1 MNIEKLLIKKVTRCN
16 KKNSLF
22 LPDEKLAVALSG
34 GKDSMVLLRILSK
47 LHPLSLLYP
56 IHIYPYKDEK
66 ILSALHEYSAVTLGI
81 PNLLITEENPLYDT
95 GKKKCYECA
104 RGRRKRI
111 FELAEEMQIKKVSMG
126 HTKNDV
132 AETFLMN
139 ILYSGNIDTIKPKQ
153 DFFEG
158 TFQVIRPLYTA
169 DNKETERYCRIYG
182 IMVQNYECSGKAN
195 NKREVIRDFLKSFK
209 DDAFIN
215 RVFLSALKSNDPE
228 QIPPVH

>member
-1 MNIEKLLIKKVTRCN
+1 
-16 KKNSLF
+16 
-22 LPDEKLAVALSG
+22 
-34 GKDSMVLLRILSK
+34 MVLLKILTK
-47 LHPLSLLYP
+47 IHPPSLLYP
-56 IHIYPYKDEK
+56 VHIYPYKDEK
-66 ILSALHEYSAVTLGI
+66 ILSALHKYSAVTLGI
-81 PNLLITEENPLYDT
+81 PILLVTDVNPLYDS
-95 GKKKCYECA
+95 GRKKCYECA

-111 FELAEEMQIKKVSMG
+111 FELAGGVNIRKIVLG

-153 DFFEG
+153 DFFGG

-182 IMVQNYECSGKAN
+182 IKVQNYECSGKMI

-215 RVFLSALKSNDPE
+215 RVFLSALKSNK
-228 QIPPVH
+228 IGLKFL